1 MSEDENEL
9 KSDLPEENE
18 PDNEKGKIP
27 FTKDSWILGSKY
39 KTRYKRIALTFWT
52 AVVGAVIYFGLR
64 SNLQNIVESYLEL
77 GLLKT
82 IPIFWSETAQWL
94 LGLEVLGFMVAG
106 GVLMS
111 MSWWRKEPEA
121 PPTPTVITWLIFIL
135 GTIALIIGE
144 ALGAVGTAGWTL
156 FFWILFSILGFIYF
170 VLWLFQP
177 WFEYWRHLYCRWV
190 FLWELDCE
198 KWVEKWR
205 RECKEWEE
213 RESKE
218 CKEWYDK
225 RTKVCT
231 QTKTT
236 REQRCNSWRSTTT
249 KSCASWHWTLS
260 WICLAYSYVTTWF
273 CDAWTW
279 ITHTFCVAWA
289 WIVERL
295 CTLWVTI
302 RTFFCKLWGWIVSI
316 VCAIWFFILKL
327 IMLCWWA

>member
-82 IPIFWSETAQWL
+82 IPIFWSGTAQWL

-121 PPTPTVITWLIFIL
+121 PPPPTVITWLIFIL

-190 FLWELDCE
+190 F
-198 KWVEKWR
+198 
-205 RECKEWEE
+205 
-213 RESKE
+213 
-218 CKEWYDK
+218 YGN
-225 RTKVCT
+225 
-231 QTKTT
+231 QTA
-236 REQRCNSWRSTTT
+236 RNGWRSGDGNAKNGKKENQ
-249 KSCASWHWTLS
+249 KSVKSGMINELKYAPRLRQQENK
-260 WICLAYSYVTTWF
+260 
-273 CDAWTW
+273 DA
-279 ITHTFCVAWA
+279 IA
-289 WIVERL
+289 
-295 CTLWVTI
+295 
-302 RTFFCKLWGWIVSI
+302 GDQPQ
-316 VCAIWFFILKL
+316 LKVVHPG
-327 IMLCWWA
+327 IGH